1 MWNKQKGV
9 GHAFQFAFRR
19 DVKKGSSFIVM
30 PFTLSFPQTFP
41 HAVERCRVTKDSQE
55 THVLSTGNPQ
65 ILWIK
70 LRQLGGGFL
79 FEICPL
85 ARCTCY
91 PQAISE
97 RCESLAERLFAKSTG
112 YPQNYPQPVYKC
124 LLSGENYTSY
134 QHLWKDWKSPH
145 AYISKG
151 FYGRQ
156 VSGNRIAVRDMGRIA
171 KG

>member
-1 MWNKQKGV
+1 M
-9 GHAFQFAFRR
+9 
-19 DVKKGSSFIVM
+19 
-30 PFTLSFPQTFP
+30 
-41 HAVERCRVTKDSQE
+41 
-55 THVLSTGNPQ
+55 NPQ

-70 LRQLGGGFL
+70 LQQLGGGFRFAIHSL
-79 FEICPL
+79 P
-85 ARCTCY
+85 RRTCY
-91 PQAISE
+91 PQVISE
-97 RCESLAERLFAKSTG
+97 RGESLVEQSFEKSTG

-124 LLSGENYTSY
+124 LLLRENYTSY

-156 VSGNRIAVRDMGRIA
+156 VSGGRIAVRDMGRMA

>member
-1 MWNKQKGV
+1 
-9 GHAFQFAFRR
+9 
-19 DVKKGSSFIVM
+19 M
-30 PFTLSFPQTFP
+30 PFTPSFPQTFP
-41 HAVERCRVTKDSQE
+41 HTVERYRVSNDSQE
-55 THVLSTGNPQ
+55 THVLSTANPQ

-79 FEICPL
+79 FWTCSL

-97 RCESLAERLFAKSTG
+97 RSESLAERLFEKSTS

-124 LLSGENYTSY
+124 LLSRENYTSH
-134 QHLWKDWKSPH
+134 QHLWKDWKCPH

-151 FYGRQ
+151 FCSTQ
-156 VSGNRIAVRDMGRIA
+156 VPEGVVAV
-171 KG
+171 

>member
-1 MWNKQKGV
+1 
-9 GHAFQFAFRR
+9 
-19 DVKKGSSFIVM
+19 M

-41 HAVERCRVTKDSQE
+41 QYVERCRVIKDSQE
-55 THVLSTGNPQ
+55 THVLSTVNPQ

-70 LRQLGGGFL
+70 LRQLGGGLL
-79 FEICPL
+79 FEICSL

-97 RCESLAERLFAKSTG
+97 RCESLAERLFMKSTS

-151 FYGRQ
+151 FCSRQ
-156 VSGNRIAVRDMGRIA
+156 VPEGRMAVLGIGMVARV
-171 KG
+171 